1 MVCSCLNRGVYY
13 WRKAARKEQI
23 QVKIVISDDEKTA
36 DVIIQGDDEE
46 LERLRRELGLMEKGM
61 EYVKG
66 VFEG

>member
-1 MVCSCLNRGVYY
+1 M
-13 WRKAARKEQI
+13 
-23 QVKIVISDDEKTA
+23 KIVISDDEKTA
-36 DVIIQGDDEE
+36 DVIVQGDDEE